1 MNLNIKSKWFLCVVG
16 CVIFALLVIICFIL
30 FGSRGNIANASS
42 IDTTIVNNWV
52 VNPSLNKEEVIK
64 SGGMFILESHYENGN
79 GEYVLV
85 VDSIPYKYKYRLALQ
100 GYTGNGD
107 EVGIYIVLSNR
118 DDLSYEEV
126 VNKIGQNSDMKSCFD
141 ITDARIV
148 GIGLVKK

>member
-1 MNLNIKSKWFLCVVG
+1 MFLNIKSKWLLMVVG
-16 CVIFALLVIICFIL
+16 CVLFALLVIICFIL

-52 VNPSLNKEEVIK
+52 VNPSLNKEEVIN
-64 SGGMFILESHYENGN
+64 SGGVYILESHFENAN

-85 VDSIPYKYKYRLALQ
+85 EDGIPYVFKYRLALQ

-107 EVGIYIVLSNR
+107 EIGIYIVLSNR
-118 DDLSYEEV
+118 ADLSYKLVKNEV
-126 VNKIGQNSDMKSCFD
+126 DSTNDIKSCFD